1 MQTVLSKPH
10 TLRPAL
16 PAYNKRLLLGFI
28 LLVALVLRL
37 YHIDQPYVDL
47 AGWRESS
54 ISMMA
59 DNYYHRN
66 ANILFPEVSWN
77 GPGESYNGREFQT
90 VTYTANLL
98 YHVFGQ
104 HDWVGRLVNIFF
116 GVWAVFALYQLVR
129 RVWDERHALVS
140 AAVLA
145 LLPSAIYL
153 DQCFLPDPAMV
164 SLVTTSFWFLVAY

>member
-1 MQTVLSKPH
+1 MQTALDHPKIIPVVWLRSKK
-10 TLRPAL
+10 RIIL
-16 PAYNKRLLLGFI
+16 PLI
-28 LLVALVLRL
+28 LIVALLLRL
-37 YHIDQPYVDL
+37 YLINQPYVDL

-54 ISMMA
+54 MAMMA

-116 GVWAVFALYQLVR
+116 GVWAVFALY
-129 RVWDERHALVS
+129 H
-140 AAVLA
+140 
-145 LLPSAIYL
+145 
-153 DQCFLPDPAMV
+153 
-164 SLVTTSFWFLVAY
+164 